1 MDADVLAYF
10 PLDGYML
17 GRVEQRPAG
26 LSGEEQAELLARAR
40 AALAQQGDLTLD
52 ESVG

>member
-1 MDADVLAYF
+1 VDADALAYF
-10 PLDGYML
+10 PLDGYMV

-26 LSGEEQAELLARAR
+26 LSGEEQAELLA
-40 AALAQQGDLTLD
+40 QQGDLTLD